1 MDAVKLYAVAAFA
14 AGLIVTLFLAA
25 YLTPRD
31 WWRRPNARALLIMVA
46 GAWGFGS
53 LILYATHG
61 AGGAQASTLAADKTR
76 QQPSVQPPLGA
87 DRASSGTSATSSGK
101 SASSGND
108 AGSDAGDVA
117 ADWPGA
123 AGRPFLV
130 HRDLNLRAAP
140 GVQAA
145 RLAIVPAGAEA
156 TPTGMRNGDWWQIK
170 TSVNGRENTG
180 WVSSLWLR
188 RSGE

>member
-1 MDAVKLYAVAAFA
+1 MDAVKLYAVTAFA

-25 YLTPRD
+25 YLTPRA

-61 AGGAQASTLAADKTR
+61 AASAQASPMIAATAPTAATD
-76 QQPSVQPPLGA
+76 
-87 DRASSGTSATSSGK
+87 DSAAESWR
-101 SASSGND
+101 SA
-108 AGSDAGDVA
+108 
-117 ADWPGA
+117 A

-140 GVQAA
+140 GVHAA

-170 TSVNGRENTG
+170 ASVNGRESTG

>member
-1 MDAVKLYAVAAFA
+1 MDAVKLSAVAAFA
-14 AGLIVTLFLAA
+14 AGLVVTLVLAA
-25 YLTPRD
+25 YLTPRA
-31 WWRRPNARALLIMVA
+31 WWRRPNARALFIMVT

-61 AGGAQASTLAADKTR
+61 PAGAQASPVIAATTPIVIED
-76 QQPSVQPPLGA
+76 SA
-87 DRASSGTSATSSGK
+87 AESSPNA
-101 SASSGND
+101 
-108 AGSDAGDVA
+108 
-117 ADWPGA
+117 A

-140 GVQAA
+140 GVHAT

>member
-1 MDAVKLYAVAAFA
+1 MDAVKLYVVAAFA

-25 YLTPRD
+25 YLTPRA

-61 AGGAQASTLAADKTR
+61 AASAQAIPISADEAR
-76 QQPSVQPPLGA
+76 QQASAQPPLDA
-87 DRASSGTSATSSGK
+87 DRASSRTSNGTGSSTG
-101 SASSGND
+101 AGSGN
-108 AGSDAGDVA
+108 GTGDVA
-117 ADWPGA
+117 AWPGAA

-140 GVQAA
+140 GVRAA

>member
-1 MDAVKLYAVAAFA
+1 MEAVKLYAVAAFA

-25 YLTPRD
+25 YLTPRT
-31 WWRRPNARALLIMVA
+31 WWRRPNTRALLIMVV

-61 AGGAQASTLAADKTR
+61 AASAQASPLIAATTPTAFTD
-76 QQPSVQPPLGA
+76 
-87 DRASSGTSATSSGK
+87 DSATESWR
-101 SASSGND
+101 SA
-108 AGSDAGDVA
+108 
-117 ADWPGA
+117 A
-123 AGRPFLV
+123 AGHPFLV

-140 GVQAA
+140 GVHAA

-170 TSVNGRENTG
+170 TSVNGHENTG

>member
-1 MDAVKLYAVAAFA
+1 MDAAKLYAVAAFA

-25 YLTPRD
+25 YLTPRT
-31 WWRRPNARALLIMVA
+31 WWRRPNARALFIMVA

-61 AGGAQASTLAADKTR
+61 PATASTSAL
-76 QQPSVQPPLGA
+76 
-87 DRASSGTSATSSGK
+87 ASSIAPAAAAEAAQPTAPGPT
-101 SASSGND
+101 
-108 AGSDAGDVA
+108 AGQ
-117 ADWPGA
+117 
-123 AGRPFLV
+123 PFHV

-140 GVQAA
+140 GVHAA
-145 RLAIVPAGAEA
+145 RVAVVPAGADV
-156 TPTGMRNGDWWQIK
+156 TPTGARDGDWWQIK
-170 TSVNGRENTG
+170 ASVNGRDNTG

>member
-25 YLTPRD
+25 YLTPRT

-53 LILYATHG
+53 LILYATHS
-61 AGGAQASTLAADKTR
+61 AASAQASPAIATTAPTAVDDSAAESWR
-76 QQPSVQPPLGA
+76 
-87 DRASSGTSATSSGK
+87 SA
-101 SASSGND
+101 
-108 AGSDAGDVA
+108 
-117 ADWPGA
+117 A

-140 GVQAA
+140 GVHAA

>member
-1 MDAVKLYAVAAFA
+1 MEAVKLYAVAAFA

-25 YLTPRD
+25 YLTPRT

-61 AGGAQASTLAADKTR
+61 AASAKASPVIAATAPTLATD
-76 QQPSVQPPLGA
+76 
-87 DRASSGTSATSSGK
+87 DSALESWR
-101 SASSGND
+101 SA
-108 AGSDAGDVA
+108 A
-117 ADWPGA
+117 P
-123 AGRPFLV
+123 GRPFLV

-140 GVQAA
+140 GVHAA

-170 TSVNGRENTG
+170 TSVNGHENTG

>member
-1 MDAVKLYAVAAFA
+1 MDAVTLHAVAAFA

-25 YLTPRD
+25 YLTPRA

-46 GAWGFGS
+46 GAWGLGS

-61 AGGAQASTLAADKTR
+61 AGSAQASPVVAATATAPAAAAD
-76 QQPSVQPPLGA
+76 
-87 DRASSGTSATSSGK
+87 SAAESWR
-101 SASSGND
+101 N
-108 AGSDAGDVA
+108 V
-117 ADWPGA
+117 A
-123 AGRPFLV
+123 AGRPFHV

-140 GVQAA
+140 GVHAA

-170 TSVNGRENTG
+170 ASVNGRENTG

>member
-1 MDAVKLYAVAAFA
+1 MEAVKLHAVAAFA

-25 YLTPRD
+25 HLTPRA
-31 WWRRPNARALLIMVA
+31 WWRRPNARALFIMVA

-61 AGGAQASTLAADKTR
+61 QPAVAAEPAAAVSAVAGQAEAGSE
-76 QQPSVQPPLGA
+76 
-87 DRASSGTSATSSGK
+87 TSAP
-101 SASSGND
+101 AACANAIAPQ
-108 AGSDAGDVA
+108 AGQ
-117 ADWPGA
+117 
-123 AGRPFLV
+123 PFRV

-140 GVQAA
+140 GVSAA
-145 RLAIVPAGAEA
+145 RIAIVPAGADVI
-156 TPTGMRNGDWWQIK
+156 PTGACDGDWWQIK
-170 TSVNGRENTG
+170 TILDDTVSAG